1 MESKPQKKPRG
12 KAKKTKSEEIE
23 IDPENVIIDDI
34 PSKIPAAESNE
45 EEPELKEEV
54 KPESKE
60 EVKEDPKEEP
70 ELKEEVKPESK
81 EEVKE
86 DPKEEPILETIK
98 KVEELESV
106 IDEFIKLV
114 DSEEPVIT
122 KCDSKPEVKYEFEN
136 IFEMKSLLNL
146 MIIISV
152 RPEMQK
158 KYELN
163 SEMIQIISLMLQ
175 NHASLFT
182 VIEDSFKKIVADNKI
197 DANDVPELMSLFSNM
212 YEVLCALKLKK
223 KTVELSNACGNIIK
237 LVFNIMLTE
246 HLILFEGESVK
257 NTTECFNG
265 LVDSSTSL
273 IKLSKTVKLRGKCCF
288 W

>member
-12 KAKKTKSEEIE
+12 KAKKTKPEEIE
-23 IDPENVIIDDI
+23 IAPENVIIDDI
-34 PSKIPAAESNE
+34 PSEIPAAESKE
-45 EEPELKEEV
+45 EEV
-54 KPESKE
+54 NPESKE
-60 EVKEDPKEEP
+60 E
-70 ELKEEVKPESK
+70 EVSPESK

-175 NHASLFT
+175 NHSSLFT
-182 VIEDSFKKIVADNKI
+182 VIEYSFKKIVADNKI
-197 DANDVPELMSLFSNM
+197 DADDVPELMSLFSNI
-212 YEVLCALKLKK
+212 YEVLSALKLKK